1 MQQRRTLP
9 EWWEQHGRHLPKR
22 RRELKLWSAKSSRRG
37 ESVKARCTVLDS
49 SKTIHLQYLARI
61 CPLKDCEGITV
72 MKYKQQCGCKLL
84 KLSLF
89 IVKFMF
95 LFKAKFLKTVFC
107 FTRTSLPPLLCK
119 LQRSYLHGNVHVY
132 VKMAAE
138 CSKTIYKCVQLMVL
152 MLLSFFLWSQYFSIF
167 AWKWGGH
174 SLTCAFE

>member
-1 MQQRRTLP
+1 M
-9 EWWEQHGRHLPKR
+9 
-22 RRELKLWSAKSSRRG
+22 
-37 ESVKARCTVLDS
+37 KARCTVLDS

-119 LQRSYLHGNVHVY
+119 LKRSYLHGNVHVY

-138 CSKTIYKCVQLMVL
+138 CNKTIYKCVQLMVL
-152 MLLSFFLWSQYFSIF
+152 MLLSFFFEVSVFQFF
-167 AWKWGGH
+167 A
-174 SLTCAFE
+174 